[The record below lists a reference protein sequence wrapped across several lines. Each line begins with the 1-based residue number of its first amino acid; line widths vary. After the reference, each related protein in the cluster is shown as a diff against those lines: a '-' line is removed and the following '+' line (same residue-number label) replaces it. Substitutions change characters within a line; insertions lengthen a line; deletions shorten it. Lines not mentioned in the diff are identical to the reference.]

1 MAIIA
6 LGINHNTASVDI
18 REKVA
23 FGPDILSQALTSL
36 KDLAQEAAI
45 LSTCNRVELYINDED
60 ITEDTLIEWIVNF
73 HQVDSVDLK
82 KSIYIHQ
89 EEDAVRHIMRVACGL
104 DSLVLGEPQI
114 LGQLKQAFTDAQDAE
129 AIGGCLERLFHQA
142 FSVAKQVRTD
152 TAIGSSAVS
161 VAYAAVTLAKRIFDN
176 FQSITALFIGAGETI
191 ELAARH
197 LYNQGT
203 RDMIVANRTVERA
216 QDLADVYNGSA
227 ISLTEIP
234 DHLPSADIV
243 IASTASPLP
252 ILGKGL
258 VETALKQRKHKPIF
272 MVDLAVPRDI
282 EAQVGELDDIYLY
295 TVDDL
300 QGVIQENL
308 KARQQAAEEAE
319 DIVQVHVDRFMFWLR
334 SLDSVSAIRAF
345 RKKHFANSE
354 RELKRSIDSLEKG
367 EDPEIVIRELIH
379 RMNNKFMHD
388 ITTNLRHIGG
398 EGAQEKLAIARE
410 ILGIDKIH
418 F

>member
-1 MAIIA
+1 MAILA

-23 FGPDILSQALTSL
+23 FGPDIIAKALVSL
-36 KDLAQEAAI
+36 KDVAQESAI
-45 LSTCNRVELYINDED
+45 LSTCNRVEIYVNDEE
-60 ITEDTLIEWIVNF
+60 ITEGELLNWICDF
-73 HQVDSVDLK
+73 HDVDSADLRS
-82 KSIYIHQ
+82 SIYLY
-89 EEDAVRHIMRVACGL
+89 ENEDAVIHIMRVACGL

-114 LGQLKQAFTDAQDAE
+114 LGQLKQAFTDAQE
-129 AIGGCLERLFHQA
+129 QGVVGGCLERLFHQA

-176 FQSITALFIGAGETI
+176 FEPVTALFIGAGETI

-197 LYNQGT
+197 LYNQGS
-203 RDMIVANRTVERA
+203 RDIIVANRTVERA
-216 QDLADVYNGSA
+216 HDLAEVFNGEA

-234 DHLPSADIV
+234 NHLERADIV

-258 VETALKQRKHKPIF
+258 VESALKKRKHKPIF

-319 DIVQVHVDRFMFWLR
+319 DIVQLQADRFMFWLR
-334 SLDSVSAIRAF
+334 SLDSVAAIRAF
-345 RKKHFANSE
+345 RNKHYNNSE
-354 RELKRSIDSLEKG
+354 RELKRSIESLDKG

-410 ILGIDKIH
+410 ILGIDKVH